1 MCNPPQPGTPGPSTP
16 PSDTPPDWESITLP
30 AAHILAHLTDAHC
43 HPTDLSPST
52 ETYDAVQLGGLAA
65 MAVCDDQSAVAALGA
80 ARGWAEGEVGPGKG
94 RVVAAFGYHPWF
106 SHRFS
111 LHDPAP
117 PKEEHYL
124 EVFAPKPALAAQL
137 GDFLPLLPEPESFS
151 ARLERIRSDVVAARA
166 AGRLAMVGEIGLDSA
181 ARVRIWPRTR
191 DESSVLTP
199 FRTTLAHQT
208 ALARAQLALAVELG
222 VPASVHCV
230 AASGP
235 TLRLLE
241 SVRAADARF
250 SRINIDMHSCGGW
263 KPEFLAQ
270 AARTMP
276 NLYFSPSV
284 LLTARSPAGA
294 AAVRAIPRDR
304 VLVESDLHDVAQ
316 STRLVW
322 ASVLWVAACR
332 GWRVES
338 AEQWEGVEEE
348 DDEFDEKGRL
358 VERAE
363 GEVWAV
369 RTIERNWAR
378 FMGLI

>member
-1 MCNPPQPGTPGPSTP
+1 
-16 PSDTPPDWESITLP
+16 
-30 AAHILAHLTDAHC
+30 
-43 HPTDLSPST
+43 
-52 ETYDAVQLGGLAA
+52 
-65 MAVCDDQSAVAALGA
+65 MAVCDDQGAVSDLGA
-80 ARGWAEGEVGPGKG
+80 ARGWADGELAAGRAG

-117 PKEEHYL
+117 DKAAHYA
-124 EVFAPKPALAAQL
+124 EVFAPKPALAGQL
-137 GDFLPLLPEPESFS
+137 DEFLPLLPEPEAFS
-151 ARLERIRSDVVAARA
+151 TRLERIRADITAARA

-191 DESSVLTP
+191 DEASVLTP

-208 ALARAQLALAVELG
+208 ALARLQLALAVELG

-241 SVRAADARF
+241 SVRADDPARW
-250 SRINIDMHSCGGW
+250 SAINVDMHSCGGW

-322 ASVLWVAACR
+322 AAVLWVAACR
-332 GWRVES
+332 GWRVETGDETWD
-338 AEQWEGVEEE
+338 AVEEE
-348 DDEFDEKGRL
+348 DDEFDDKGRL

-363 GEVWAV
+363 TDVWAV
-369 RTIERNWAR
+369 KTLERNWAR
-378 FMGLI
+378 FMRLI

>member
-1 MCNPPQPGTPGPSTP
+1 MCNPAAPGPSTP
-16 PSDTPPDWESITLP
+16 PVPEGDAPPDWETLALP
-30 AAHILAHLTDAHC
+30 PAHILAHC
-43 HPTDLSPST
+43 
-52 ETYDAVQLGGLAA
+52 
-65 MAVCDDQSAVAALGA
+65 
-80 ARGWAEGEVGPGKG
+80 
-94 RVVAAFGYHPWF
+94 YHPWYV
-106 SHRFS
+106 HRFS
-111 LHDPAP
+111 LHDPP
-117 PKEEHYL
+117 PAKAEHYA

-137 GDFLPLLPEPESFS
+137 PDFLPLLPEPEAF
-151 ARLERIRSDVVAARA
+151 APRLERIRADVLAARG

-181 ARVRIWPRTR
+181 ARVRIWPQSPGQAST
-191 DESSVLTP
+191 LTP

-208 ALARAQLALAVELG
+208 EIARRQLALAVELG
-222 VPASVHCV
+222 APVSMHCV

-241 SVRAADARF
+241 GVRAADARF
-250 SRINIDMHSCGGW
+250 GAINVDMHSCGGW

-322 ASVLWVAACR
+322 AAVLWVAGCR
-332 GWRVES
+332 GWRVEGGS
-338 AEQWEGVEEE
+338 ERWEGVEEE
-348 DDEFDEKGRL
+348 DDEFDDRGRL

-378 FMGLI
+378 FVGLI

>member
-1 MCNPPQPGTPGPSTP
+1 
-16 PSDTPPDWESITLP
+16 
-30 AAHILAHLTDAHC
+30 
-43 HPTDLSPST
+43 
-52 ETYDAVQLGGLAA
+52 
-65 MAVCDDQSAVAALGA
+65 
-80 ARGWAEGEVGPGKG
+80 
-94 RVVAAFGYHPWF
+94 
-106 SHRFS
+106 
-111 LHDPAP
+111 
-117 PKEEHYL
+117 
-124 EVFAPKPALAAQL
+124 
-137 GDFLPLLPEPESFS
+137 
-151 ARLERIRSDVVAARA
+151 
-166 AGRLAMVGEIGLDSA
+166 MVGEIGLDSA
-181 ARVRIWPRTR
+181 ARVRIWPRSR
-191 DESSVLTP
+191 DEQSVLTP

-208 ALARAQLALAVELG
+208 ALAKAQLALAVELG

-241 SVRAADARF
+241 GVRATDPPRF

-304 VLVESDLHDVAQ
+304 VLVESDLHDVTQ

-322 ASVLWVAACR
+322 AAVLWVSACR
-332 GWRVES
+332 GWRVE
-338 AEQWEGVEEE
+338 EGDEEWDGVEEE
-348 DDEFDEKGRL
+348 EDEFDEKGRL